1 MARDLGDEMTVGVY
15 SDASAA
21 IAISQRLG
29 LGKLR
34 HIETQYLW
42 LQEKVA
48 KQNLAMHKVHGTNNP
63 ADMLTK
69 AVNAE
74 TLKRHLEFS
83 GLGVATGRA
92 GGALQV

>member
-1 MARDLGDEMTVGVY
+1 MARDLGDDLTIGVY
-15 SDASAA
+15 SDATAA

-34 HIETQYLW
+34 HIETQYVW

-48 KQNLAMHKVHGTNNP
+48 DKHLSMHKVHGTSNP

-69 AVNAE
+69 ALNAE
-74 TLKRHLEFS
+74 TLGRHLEFANFK
-83 GLGVATGRA
+83 VDVGRA
-92 GGALQV
+92 GGSLQV

>member
-1 MARDLGDEMTVGVY
+1 MAQDLGDDLTVGVY
-15 SDASAA
+15 SDATAA

-48 KQNLAMHKVHGTNNP
+48 DRHLSMHKVHGMNNP

-74 TLKRHLEFS
+74 TLRRHLEFA
-83 GLGVATGRA
+83 GLEVAEGRA
-92 GGALQV
+92 GGSLQV